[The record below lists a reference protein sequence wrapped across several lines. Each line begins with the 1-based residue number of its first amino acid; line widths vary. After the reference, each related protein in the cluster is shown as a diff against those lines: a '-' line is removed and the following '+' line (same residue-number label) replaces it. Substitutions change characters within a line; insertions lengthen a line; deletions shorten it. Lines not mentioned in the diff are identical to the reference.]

1 MLCYCFLKNVVDLMC
16 NDENAYKRRF
26 NMDYVG
32 PLIPFGAEVTWQ
44 PITDK
49 DKARC
54 HQLGSKTLSG
64 IFIGY
69 GQKGNCSWNGELV
82 VADWDK
88 IENAERFSEIHPKI
102 FKPTRSS
109 LLCLVS
115 CLGFL

>member
-1 MLCYCFLKNVVDLMC
+1 MLCYCFLKNVVDLLD
-16 NDENAYKRRF
+16 NDETAYKRRF

-82 VADWDK
+82 VADWK
-88 IENAERFSEIHPKI
+88 KLKTLSISTRYIPKPL
-102 FKPTRSS
+102 KLPKSS
-109 LLCLVS
+109 LLC
-115 CLGFL
+115 